1 MSESCAISRALR
13 CALFEPPADEPLREL
28 SLRAE
33 ACASEEDPPRRM
45 LPRSEGQR
53 HGKRDACPTKVGVGG
68 GGGKTRIEADAPHR
82 LEGTKWHDS
91 GMGAPWMLR
100 LQEAAQ
106 HGECPRRE
114 GTLQPTRC
122 DASLRR
128 NLARSE
134 RPYRCCFGAEKWCF
148 RLLEPTCA
156 ALPDASGEGPGVTTG
171 KRRECPRRQW
181 HYKKMTL

>member
-33 ACASEEDPPRRM
+33 VVLLKKIPP
-45 LPRSEGQR
+45 
-53 HGKRDACPTKVGVGG
+53 DACSRAPRANDMVKETPARPRWG

-100 LQEAAQ
+100 MQEAAQ

-122 DASLRR
+122 DASLWR

-148 RLLEPTCA
+148 RLLEPTYA